1 MANVFTDD
9 VIGKLLEDYQN
20 IPRDEERSKVGR
32 GSTEGAKKKVK
43 KKSAEEVAIGDMREL
58 LDFVEKKITG
68 KLTEQDEKIIKDKAE
83 QWRQSISILRN
94 VLLNK

>member
-68 KLTEQDEKIIKDKAE
+68 KLTEQDKGHMKQRAE
-83 QWRQSISILRN
+83 EWRKSIDILRKA
-94 VLLNK
+94 LIQ

>member
-20 IPRDEERSKVGR
+20 IPRDEERSKVGDR
-32 GSTEGAKKKVK
+32 NTEVGEKKAKR
-43 KKSAEEVAIGDMREL
+43 KSAEEVAIGDMREL